1 MKKPVMQR
9 SMFVA
14 MTPKSESKGIISG
27 FDEEMENEDY
37 EDRTPENLEI
47 IANNLRGDIRSMDE
61 RYMELAQLV
70 GEAAFDTPEEVVA
83 LIQAQMGQGQQAPM
97 TPPPTSGGIAGL
109 GAAPAVPQQ
118 QAGIVPEQPP
128 AEEQPPVQMA
138 QGGVVYRQAGS
149 PPWGEIKAVL
159 DQFQSFPSAPPL
171 GDYPEGARRLGF
183 MKYLPQG
190 TLASSGQVPPS
201 SYVIPRAV
209 LQQTVPMT
217 GLLTGEAA
225 QFLQSGAGSPGGAL
239 PQQIPAALRASTAI
253 SEGMRNIVPFTREAS
268 RALMST
274 PYGRGAAV
282 LSGGALAA
290 LPFLGGGKEPSGGPE
305 FSEVPGVDAQ
315 GRYRPV
321 LRSVENMPGTAEE
334 KAAVRQMGLTNIQ
347 GLGMADIGA
356 GPTPEQV
363 LNVTAP
369 TEEPA
374 AAAGP
379 TTVPGPTRV
388 APAQVAPK
396 SRTFK
401 ERVQDRIDIYKDVL
415 GDDEN
420 MRQAQ
425 ALFLLAES
433 ALNVAGAKGRSVG
446 ERLTTGLKG
455 LPSAMG
461 ALGAE
466 KAKRDLAVRTAAVSA
481 VEQEMAA
488 EAKSGTQ
495 LAIRLM
501 DLNARNADI
510 NAVTQYLVETQGFS
524 PEKANQVARLN
535 KAGAIKTNEAGE
547 MVDLTGRIISSPFRL
562 SEGDVGFL
570 PADGSIP
577 FVSVGKRTLVPAT
590 PKDRPALA
598 TELGNNQSMAAAIER
613 VMQLPSF
620 ESMVGPIAKIQSGVT
635 SVLTPFFGANIP
647 FTDLAK
653 DVQKNIAREL
663 RNELI
668 TLNARN
674 TSRPSV
680 WEQKQVEKF
689 IADPDAI
696 LTSPEEFFGILNNFR
711 VKAINRANEI
721 EHQLTGQPLKQLEYI
736 PMGTSK
742 DPLQAKDTAY
752 LNEFF
757 RLRPNGSIFIQLP
770 NERAPRKFT
779 AQEWFSQTRTQ

>member
-9 SMFVA
+9 SMFIA
-14 MTPKSESKGIISG
+14 MAPKSESKGIVSG

-83 LIQAQMGQGQQAPM
+83 LMQAQMGQGQQAPM

-109 GAAPAVPQQ
+109 GAAPAMPQQ
-118 QAGIVPEQPP
+118 AAGIVPEQAP

-149 PPWGEIKAVL
+149 PPGGEI
-159 DQFQSFPSAPPL
+159 SRS
-171 GDYPEGARRLGF
+171 
-183 MKYLPQG
+183 M
-190 TLASSGQVPPS
+190 
-201 SYVIPRAV
+201 
-209 LQQTVPMT
+209 QT
-217 GLLTGEAA
+217 
-225 QFLQSGAGSPGGAL
+225 
-239 PQQIPAALRASTAI
+239 
-253 SEGMRNIVPFTREAS
+253 
-268 RALMST
+268 ALMNQNIANMMLSGPAKAMGDLSQQQSPFLT
-274 PYGRGAAV
+274 RISQQAFQPVTRLAGQGVNLLNQARPYYTAMGPYGRGLALGTAGV
-282 LSGGALAA
+282 LPGLTYLA
-290 LPFLGGGKEPSGGPE
+290 GQEPPPEGGPV

-321 LRSVENMPGTAEE
+321 LRSVENMPGTPEE
-334 KAAVRQMGLTNIQ
+334 KAAVRQMGLMDIQ

-374 AAAGP
+374 AAAAP
-379 TTVPGPTRV
+379 TTAPAPTRV
-388 APAQVAPK
+388 APTQVAPK

-433 ALNVAGAKGRSVG
+433 ALNVAGARGRSVG

-455 LPSAMG
+455 LPSALG

-488 EAKSGTQ
+488 EARSGTQ
-495 LAIRLM
+495 LAIKLM
-501 DLNARNADI
+501 ELDARNADI
-510 NAVTQYLVETQGFS
+510 KAMADYLVQTQGFS
-524 PEKANQVARLN
+524 PEKAFQVARLK
-535 KAGAIKTNEAGE
+535 KANGITNNEAGE
-547 MVDLTGRIISSPFRL
+547 LVDLTGRVILSPFRL
-562 SEGDVGFL
+562 TEGDVGFL

-577 FVSVGKRTLVPAT
+577 FVSVGKRSLVPAT
-590 PKDRPALA
+590 AKDRPALA

-736 PMGTSK
+736 PMGTAK
-742 DPLQAKDTAY
+742 DPLQAKDSAY